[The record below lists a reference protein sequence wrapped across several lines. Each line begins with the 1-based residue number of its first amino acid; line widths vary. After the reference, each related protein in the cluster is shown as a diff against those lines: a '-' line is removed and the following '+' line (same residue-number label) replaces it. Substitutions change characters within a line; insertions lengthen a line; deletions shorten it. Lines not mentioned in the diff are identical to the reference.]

1 MAPAVIDRS
10 DHGAINSIG
19 EVLASSTPLF
29 AFEFD
34 RVFGL
39 VAPMSTIGINML
51 HQAKN
56 RLDGKTYG
64 SILLSQESFI
74 ANSNLPIPDPKKF
87 FASLQNC
94 FVRASFKCRE
104 NDSDVT
110 KNGTHQTMIL
120 ESDLQQFF
128 KSLFNKG
135 NFISDPFFHFPYP
148 SLLVTSANT
157 SGTPVITTIEEMT
170 SFARE
175 KEIPMIVTT
184 GHSGKSKGSFPI
196 IDFSTTPFNIA
207 RPGIRGQEL
216 LDIAKSLFE
225 N

>member
-1 MAPAVIDRS
+1 MSPTVIDWS
-10 DHGAINSIG
+10 DHGAINCIG
-19 EVLASSTPLF
+19 EVLTSSTPLF

-34 RVFGL
+34 RVYAL

-51 HQAKN
+51 HHAKN

-94 FVRASFKCRE
+94 FVRASFKYRE

-120 ESDLQQFF
+120 ENPLHKFF
-128 KSLFNKG
+128 QTLHHDSSINLE
-135 NFISDPFFHFPYP
+135 PFFQHAYP
-148 SLLVTSANT
+148 SFLVTSANI

-175 KEIPMIVTT
+175 KEIPIIVKT
-184 GHSGKSKGSFPI
+184 GLSGQFKGSFPI
-196 IDFSTTPFNIA
+196 IDFTTTPFTIA
-207 RPGIRGQEL
+207 RAGIRDNEL
-216 LDIAKSLFE
+216 LEISKSLF
-225 N
+225 